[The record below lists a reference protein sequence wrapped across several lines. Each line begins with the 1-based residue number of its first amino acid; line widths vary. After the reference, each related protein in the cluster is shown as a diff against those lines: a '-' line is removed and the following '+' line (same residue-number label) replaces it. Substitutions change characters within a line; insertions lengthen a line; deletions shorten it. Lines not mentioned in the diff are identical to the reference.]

1 MSTLSSSALRHAAGG
16 ARTGASAVL
25 SARRFAGR
33 LVRARQVDFWMR
45 ELVDPAW
52 SLDTLRARVV
62 DVVPETHDVRTF
74 VLAPN
79 RLWLGH
85 RAGQFVPV
93 SVEIDGARV
102 TRCYSISS
110 APGDA
115 RVTITVKRVPG
126 GRVSTWMHER
136 VRPGD
141 VLTLGRPAG
150 DFVLNPSVRRKLL
163 LVGGGSGVTP
173 LVSMLRD
180 LDRRDAVHDVV
191 FVHAARSARD
201 VIFAR
206 ELDALA
212 KEHPGL
218 RVVYAL
224 DDDPRAGRLDSSAL
238 RRAVPDLAS
247 RDAMMCGPLGMMSAL
262 TPTWTEAGLAHRL
275 KTERFVAAPRPLVPA
290 RAPAGKVSL
299 VLAGRT
305 VEADGGATLLEQL
318 EAAGERP
325 ESGCRMGICNTCV
338 CRKRAGVVENV
349 VTGELSTEP
358 DEDIRLC
365 VSRARTNLE
374 LAL

>member
-1 MSTLSSSALRHAAGG
+1 MSTLSSSALHAGGG

-25 SARRFAGR
+25 AARRVAAR

-52 SLDTLRARVV
+52 SLDALRARVV
-62 DVVPETHDVRTF
+62 EVIPETHDVRTF

-79 RLWLGH
+79 RLWPGH

-93 SVEIDGARV
+93 SVEVDGALA

-136 VRPGD
+136 VHAGD

-150 DFVLNPSVRRKLL
+150 DFVLNPSVKRKLL
-163 LVGGGSGVTP
+163 LLSGGSGVTP
-173 LVSMLRD
+173 LMSILRD

-191 FVHAARSARD
+191 FLHAARSRRD
-201 VIFAR
+201 VVFAR
-206 ELDALA
+206 ELELLA
-212 KEHPGL
+212 AEHPGL
-218 RVVYAL
+218 RVAYAL
-224 DDDPRAGRLDSSAL
+224 EDDPRSGRLDAEGLL
-238 RRAVPDLAS
+238 RLVPDLAS

-262 TPTWTEAGLAHRL
+262 TPTWTDAGLSHRL
-275 KTERFVAAPRPLVPA
+275 KTERFVAAPRSLVPA
-290 RAPAGKVSL
+290 RAPTGKVSL
-299 VLAGRT
+299 ALAGRT
-305 VEADGGATLLEQL
+305 VEADGGATLLDQL

-325 ESGCRMGICNTCV
+325 ASGCRMGICNTCV

-365 VSRARTNLE
+365 VSRARTNVE